1 MMKVRGG
8 EGEDKKRG
16 EIGLFIS
23 DKWDMQLKWVLT

>member
-8 EGEDKKRG
+8 EGEDEERG

-23 DKWDMQLKWVLT
+23 NKIICNLNAS